1 LPGGTEFTARMGLRG
16 VFADPA
22 GPMGGTAGGLGAPP
36 AATGGTGGTGLAG
49 EAGAAPF
56 PALIELETR
65 VGGTPNRLAGSGC
78 CTPPIVSPSA
88 ALTAPL
94 GAIGFPQSMQ
104 NFEDW
109 SFSRPQTAQRIVTGC
124 EAEREECGEYRAAT
138 TTAGE
143 GNRGEDADC
152 GTER

>member
-1 LPGGTEFTARMGLRG
+1 MGLRG
-16 VFADPA
+16 VLAEPA
-22 GPMGGTAGGLGAPP
+22 GPMGGTPGARGAAGAIGAAAALGDGA
-36 AATGGTGGTGLAG
+36 
-49 EAGAAPF
+49 AGAAPF

-104 NFEDW
+104 NFEEG
-109 SFSRPQTAQRIVTGC
+109 SFSRPQTAQRIVTG
-124 EAEREECGEYRAAT
+124 GAAQ
-138 TTAGE
+138 
-143 GNRGEDADC
+143 
-152 GTER
+152 